1 MIEEACWAAQKDQGP
16 IEMAAEQ
23 DAVDSVTSDAS
34 ALLAAS
40 RRLLLALALATVA
53 TMTNLHP
60 AAAQQVVVV
69 VNGDPV
75 TAYDIEQRIKLIQVS
90 TQRTPS
96 RQETIDELIDEKLKI
111 QLLRRYSIEGVD
123 TDVDNAYANMARR
136 MRMTSQQFTDQL
148 GKSGIAPGTLKSRIK
163 ADLTWSQVVRGRY
176 QTSMQISEKDILARL
191 ESRNPD
197 QKSAPSYDYTLRP
210 ILFLVPRGSP
220 DSLRDTR
227 RKEAEALRARF
238 QGCEEG
244 IFLARSLR
252 DVAVRAPITRSSA
265 DLSPELR
272 DILEKTE
279 IGKLTSPEVT
289 QQGIEVYALCSKKP
303 ASSDNA
309 IGKREA
315 REELFSAQ
323 FQTHS
328 KRFLKELRSQAMIEY
343 K

>member
-1 MIEEACWAAQKDQGP
+1 
-16 IEMAAEQ
+16 MAAEQ
-23 DAVDSVTSDAS
+23 DAVDSVTNDAS

-40 RRLLLALALATVA
+40 RRLLAALILTAGLAAMDLA
-53 TMTNLHP
+53 P

-69 VNGDPV
+69 VNGDPI
-75 TAYDIEQRIKLIQVS
+75 TAYDIEQRIKLSQIS
-90 TQRTPS
+90 TQKTPS
-96 RQETIDELIDEKLKI
+96 RQDTIEELIDEKLKI
-111 QLLRRYSIEGVD
+111 QLLRRYAIEGMD
-123 TDVDNAYANMARR
+123 ADVDNAYANMARR
-136 MRMTSQQFTDQL
+136 MRLTPQQFTEQL

-163 ADLTWSQVVRGRY
+163 ADITWSQVVRGKY
-176 QTSMQISEKDILARL
+176 QSSMQISEKDVLARL

-220 DSLRDTR
+220 DSLRDAR
-227 RKEAEALRARF
+227 RKEAEALRSRF

-252 DVAVRAPITRSSA
+252 DVAVRAPVTRSSA

-289 QQGIEVYALCSKKP
+289 QQGIEVYALCGKRP
-303 ASSDNA
+303 AAAENA
-309 IGKREA
+309 VGKREV